1 MGSLNCSLVPMH
13 AIDKNASRE
22 SIIIAFNDDVQLVE
36 MLLSYLLHNC
46 CIERNRNRKSGWAV
60 TGKGL
65 SWIRQYG
72 EKPTILSARPHLSS
86 LSCCQWPS

>member
-46 CIERNRNRKSGWAV
+46 CIERNRNRKSG
-60 TGKGL
+60 
-65 SWIRQYG
+65 
-72 EKPTILSARPHLSS
+72 
-86 LSCCQWPS
+86 